1 MIAEVKTL
9 FEEYNIEELTFD
21 AVDCYIFSTLY
32 KWGIKVKNYSLV
44 NNNGEVLT
52 NIDINLDSSFYNL
65 IVLTYYEYLKT
76 KDLEEQVALLEKQLA
91 SAKSKISLT
100 NEINKN
106 MADKIEAAE
115 SKASGIV
122 RLRRSKFISLK

>member
-1 MIAEVKTL
+1 MIAKVKAL

-21 AVDCYIFSTLY
+21 AVDCYVFSALY
-32 KWGIKVKNYSLV
+32 KWGIQVKNYSLV

-52 NIDINLDSSFYNL
+52 NIDIDLDSSFYNL
-65 IVLTYYEYLKT
+65 IVLTYYEYLKI
-76 KDLEEQVALLEKQLA
+76 KDLEEQVASLEKQLA
-91 SAKSKISLT
+91 SARSKISLT
-100 NEINKN
+100 NEINKS

-115 SKASGIV
+115 NKASGIV